1 MSEYNITDKDKEL
14 LELIKPIQNWLLD
27 HYDPMCK
34 IEITDS
40 RIKVYR
46 SELHL
51 LQNVYDERESEDSE
65 EE

>member
-1 MSEYNITDKDKEL
+1 MSEYNITDKEL

-27 HYDPMCK
+27 HYDSMCK

-51 LQNVYDERESEDSE
+51 LQNVYDERELENSKE
-65 EE
+65 E

>member
-1 MSEYNITDKDKEL
+1 MSEYNITDRDKEL

-51 LQNVYDERESEDSE
+51 L
-65 EE
+65 